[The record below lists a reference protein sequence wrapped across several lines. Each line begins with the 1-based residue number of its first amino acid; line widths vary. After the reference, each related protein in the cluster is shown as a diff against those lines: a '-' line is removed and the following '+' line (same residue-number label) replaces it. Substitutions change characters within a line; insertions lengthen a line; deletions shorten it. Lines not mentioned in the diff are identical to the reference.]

1 MVKVCILLLFI
12 DVLCTRSLF
21 LFQSKC
27 MTLNRRMINV
37 FELML
42 KEAVVAHSNIL
53 SRNTPEELRRTA
65 KKLANKS
72 EPVIFA
78 YEA

>member
-1 MVKVCILLLFI
+1 
-12 DVLCTRSLF
+12 
-21 LFQSKC
+21 